1 MNQENDDK
9 NTSTNPVEPVELG
22 PKEAPVPRNTD
33 ELDRLTRVLSEV
45 DPGWKIAI
53 MRVAPSWCRG
63 HLETYEVYDP
73 SESVD
78 VNYLIRHWGG
88 HKLHLK
94 VHNERGHIVGGGSIA
109 LYSYPPRV
117 HGRLIEEDDYFAK
130 NPVVTQVA
138 PIVQQQPAAS
148 AGGIDIMQ
156 LLSMLQK
163 GNKNELELAMKILDR
178 APSAPAQQIGN
189 IAEQMTAMFGLLSQF
204 REMFA
209 AETAVGGGGGGDNE
223 SILPMVGD
231 LVKGLMSM
239 NQQKQLVQSTSTIQP
254 PRQSPPI
261 PINNRPKQSPPPD
274 PSPAR
279 AAPRA
284 APRAPLNMD
293 NAVDYLASLDSSDIS
308 STIVETMKNLPREKR
323 DQALTHLMIAMRDN
337 PFLDDLENI
346 DDTFSQDE
354 DNEEHYDYYEPEDH
368 QDSFRDEF
376 EPGPDETNHPP
387 DRPSHPKGVD
397 LPTDPQPRGIPGN
410 PRKA

>member
-1 MNQENDDK
+1 MHQENDDK
-9 NTSTNPVEPVELG
+9 NTPTNPVEPVDTG
-22 PKEAPVPRNTD
+22 AKEAPVYPIPRNTD
-33 ELDRLTRVLSEV
+33 DLDRLTRVLSEV

-73 SESVD
+73 SESID

-138 PIVQQQPAAS
+138 PIVQQQPTAP

-156 LLSMLQK
+156 LLSILQK
-163 GNKNELELAMKILDR
+163 GNKIELELAMKILDR

-189 IAEQMTAMFGLLSQF
+189 IAEQMTAMFGLMGQF

-209 AETAVGGGGGGDNE
+209 AEGSSGGDE
-223 SILPMVGD
+223 SILPVVGD
-231 LVKGLMSM
+231 LVRGLMSM
-239 NQQKQLVQSTSTIQP
+239 NQQKQLVQNTPTIQP

-274 PSPAR
+274 PAR
-279 AAPRA
+279 AAPRD

-293 NAVDYLASLDSSDIS
+293 SAVDYLLSLDSSDIS
-308 STIVETMKNLPREKR
+308 ATLLETMKKLPERKR
-323 DQALTHLMIAMRDN
+323 AEAVTEFMCALQQD
-337 PFLDDLENI
+337 PVLDDLENI
-346 DDTFSQDE
+346 DDTFSQD
-354 DNEEHYDYYEPEDH
+354 DDYYDESDDH
-368 QDSFRDEF
+368 PAAFPDEF
-376 EPGPDETNHPP
+376 ESGPDAPNHPP
-387 DRPSHPKGVD
+387 DRPSHTKSVD
-397 LPTDPQPRGIPGN
+397 LPTDPKPRGIPGH